1 MLLNIYMYT
10 HVHLYVHTV
19 FQSLCLDTDDHGAK
33 KQTCFQGVHSIGK
46 VLDEQAGDFN
56 SMLYLLY

>member
-1 MLLNIYMYT
+1 MYT
-10 HVHLYVHTV
+10 HVHMYVHTV